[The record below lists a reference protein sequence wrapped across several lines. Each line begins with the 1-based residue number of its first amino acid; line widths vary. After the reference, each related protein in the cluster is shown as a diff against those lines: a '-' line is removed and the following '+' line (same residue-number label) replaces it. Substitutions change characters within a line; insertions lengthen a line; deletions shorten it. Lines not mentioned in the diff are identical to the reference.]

1 MVFEIIPY
9 NFFFFFMTNRNH
21 LVYMQTMYVILSPP
35 CTSSNV
41 EKLCVGI
48 STSDVGEP

>member
-1 MVFEIIPY
+1 MAFKIVHY
-9 NFFFFFMTNRNH
+9 NLFFFMIYHNP
-21 LVYMQTMYVILSPP
+21 LVCMQTMYVILSST

-48 STSDVGEP
+48 SAMDVGEP